1 MFRGVGVVLS
11 CQLFALDQTL
21 IISMASWET
30 HKCDSCEYS
39 FVGSGKPD
47 ALMMGQSK
55 KYPQCEDGVIKEDN
69 EWCITLAD

>member
-1 MFRGVGVVLS
+1 
-11 CQLFALDQTL
+11 
-21 IISMASWET
+21 MASWET